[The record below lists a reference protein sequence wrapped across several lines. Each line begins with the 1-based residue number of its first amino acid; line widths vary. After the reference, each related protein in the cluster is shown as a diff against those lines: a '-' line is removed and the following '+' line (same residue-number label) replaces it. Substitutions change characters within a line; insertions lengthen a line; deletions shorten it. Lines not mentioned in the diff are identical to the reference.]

1 MYKFVLLNI
10 LGLMFLVPLIYVGF
24 ILEDG
29 EGTIASVIITTCG
42 DGLYGSFSL
51 EDDEGDGLC
60 ACFSLEEGEGD
71 RLCMC
76 FSLEDGERDG
86 IYVTSSLDD
95 EDGDG
100 LYDVSSIEE
109 EDGDGLYVC
118 FSLEDG
124 EIDGI
129 YVTSLIEDGEG
140 DGLYNTSSLED
151 EDGEGSTIS
160 ILDSMVSFTVML
172 VIEIFGNVKY
182 WVIFGWFRILLVTVT
197 FFVLFKVL
205 FWREGTVKFV
215 ILNSI
220 TVGITVSTHI
230 FIVIVCDFLFI
241 VHIVS
246 QVSIISV
253 KTRVILKRFY
263 NYFN

>member
-10 LGLMFLVPLIYVGF
+10 LGLMLLVPLIYVVF

-51 EDDEGDGLC
+51 EDDEGDGIYDTC
-60 ACFSLEEGEGD
+60 
-71 RLCMC
+71 
-76 FSLEDGERDG
+76 SLEDDEGDG
-86 IYVTSSLDD
+86 IYVTSSLED
-95 EDGDG
+95 EDDDGMYVSSSLEDEDDDGTYVTTLLEDGEGDG
-100 LYDVSSIEE
+100 LYD
-109 EDGDGLYVC
+109 
-118 FSLEDG
+118 
-124 EIDGI
+124 
-129 YVTSLIEDGEG
+129 TSLLEDGEG

-160 ILDSMVSFTVML
+160 ILDSIVSFTVML
-172 VIEIFGNVKY
+172 VIEILGNVKY

-230 FIVIVCDFLFI
+230 FIVIVCDSLFI